1 MKKPKYPYR
10 IALLMLILTVPP
22 ISATQ
27 LGWYLYDKQTG
38 FDYGMIVGTFSVIY
52 AAWLMYEKNWREDDE
67 DYIVEKI
74 IFFGLAIPILAFVLY
89 LGGTAIMKGF
99 EAKRENKSNE
109 SLEDQDHEDN
119 LSDNNDKLTDE
130 LDKLNQLLKDGV
142 LTEEEFKKAKKKIL
156 DN

>member
-1 MKKPKYPYR
+1 M
-10 IALLMLILTVPP
+10 
-22 ISATQ
+22 
-27 LGWYLYDKQTG
+27 
-38 FDYGMIVGTFSVIY
+38 
-52 AAWLMYEKNWREDDE
+52 
-67 DYIVEKI
+67 EKI

-89 LGGTAIMKGF
+89 LGGTAIMIGF

-109 SLEDQDHEDN
+109 SLEEQDYEDN